1 MTRILLVGITQ
12 DFMLTKK
19 KHAEMLEPYSK
30 RVFNVEDFLSKF
42 DKNLTIQIYP
52 LEDGLGPY
60 KESTISIKRLRYG
73 YSLERN

>member
-12 DFMLTKK
+12 DFMLAKK

-30 RVFNVEDFLSKF
+30 RVFNVEDFLGKF
-42 DKNLTIQIYP
+42 DKDLTVQIYA

-60 KESTISIKRLRYG
+60 KDSSIL
-73 YSLERN
+73 